1 VARPRAASFEY
12 LVYIIILLLG
22 CLTSVAGF
30 FFSHD
35 WQPIILSIGT
45 SVIAAGVVSIAVRSL
60 LGDPFSEVSGNITKV
75 THELT
80 SGLQQTVTILERSA
94 RTGVISIWA
103 SRYELPTEVFVQ
115 RVELS
120 RTQIDLLAYA
130 MAFFPEHPLVVPLLK
145 EKANAGCS
153 IRILLGDPQGAMI
166 ARRSKEEK
174 HEGSIQSRVEAT
186 LARLE
191 HLVGLPGVEIRL
203 HDTPLYCSIYR
214 FDLRMLVTPHLFG
227 VRGAAAPLL
236 DIAKTEGGL
245 FDKYCD
251 HFDAIWAGAKPY
263 RKALLLPPGQPKK
276 HKP

>member
-1 VARPRAASFEY
+1 VAKPRAASLDC

-22 CLTSVAGF
+22 CLTSGAGF
-30 FFSHD
+30 FVSRD
-35 WQPIILSIGT
+35 WQSVVLSIGT

-75 THELT
+75 TQELT
-80 SGLQQTVTILERSA
+80 NSLQQTVTILDRSSK
-94 RTGVISIWA
+94 TGVVSIWA
-103 SRYELPTEVFVQ
+103 NRYELPTEVFVQ
-115 RVELS
+115 RIEQS
-120 RTQIDLLAYA
+120 RNQIDLLAYA

-145 EKANAGCS
+145 EKARAGCS
-153 IRILLGDPQGAMI
+153 IRILLGDPEGAMI
-166 ARRSKEEK
+166 ARRSKEEE

-191 HLVGLPGVEIRL
+191 HLVGLPGVEIKL

-214 FDLRMLVTPHLFG
+214 FDLRMLVTPHLYG

-245 FDKYCD
+245 FDKYCG
-251 HFDAIWAGAKPY
+251 HFEAIWSGAKHY
-263 RKALLLPPGQPKK
+263 RRAPLTPTGRPEK
-276 HKP
+276 HRH